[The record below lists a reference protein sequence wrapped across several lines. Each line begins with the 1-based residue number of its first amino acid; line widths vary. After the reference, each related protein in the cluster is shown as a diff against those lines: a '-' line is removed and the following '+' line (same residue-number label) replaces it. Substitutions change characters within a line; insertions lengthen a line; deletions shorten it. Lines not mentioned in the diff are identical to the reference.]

1 MAQVNDDV
9 QNLLRRERHGRRN
22 KPMTNEEMARE
33 LTNHNDRLVVVEKGV
48 NSLLRFQISINRK
61 ISFVYGASWVLGIVW
76 TAFLATAIW
85 ALGVVVPAAKVVI
98 ADYYRDHP
106 KAALEQNSQERV
118 LSLLVANVQK
128 NPQKD
133 SSTDKNSS
141 KETDKNPK

>member
-1 MAQVNDDV
+1 
-9 QNLLRRERHGRRN
+9 
-22 KPMTNEEMARE
+22 MTNEEMARE

>member
-1 MAQVNDDV
+1 
-9 QNLLRRERHGRRN
+9 
-22 KPMTNEEMARE
+22 MTEEEVAVE
-33 LTNHNDRLVVVEKGV
+33 LTNHDDRLKVVEKGV
-48 NSLLRFQISINRK
+48 TSLLRFQSGMNRK
-61 ISFVYGASWVLGIVW
+61 IGFVYGASWVLGIVW

-85 ALGVVVPAAKVVI
+85 ALGIVIPAAKVVV

-118 LSLLVANVQK
+118 LSLLVANAQK

-141 KETDKNPK
+141 EETNKNSK